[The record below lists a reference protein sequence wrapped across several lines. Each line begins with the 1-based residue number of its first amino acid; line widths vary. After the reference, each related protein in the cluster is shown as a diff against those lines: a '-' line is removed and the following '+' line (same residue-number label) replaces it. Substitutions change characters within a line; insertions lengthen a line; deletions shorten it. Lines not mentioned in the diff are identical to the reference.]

1 MTIVCWERGYTG
13 EKGYVLCCEKGGMV
27 REARPLALLERCR
40 QLLECQVAY
49 FIPGCADQ
57 TLRHPLLDIVPES
70 AWPVL
75 CRSDVF
81 ATRARLAGLRM
92 EEPVLAACDLAMQSG
107 RIQILRIGGR
117 LAQRWRPQ
125 SIAAFPLERPAGT
138 LGTFL
143 LADACA
149 EKFGAGEERLL
160 YAYLSMCGTHLER
173 ALWEQASE
181 SARASLTPVECVPR
195 ERERPTG
202 AREQFGPSEI
212 VSVVGH
218 ELRAPLSIIKGYAG
232 LLQAYGGVG
241 EGSDPAL
248 TPERQRHYL
257 DVIMEQTDLL
267 ELLVNDLLDMAR
279 LQRGKLMLRPRVVDV
294 GALCRRVVQLGQ
306 LRADQREPDK
316 YRLECRFSAQL
327 PPILVDAER
336 LQQVLMNVVENAVKY
351 SPEGGRIV
359 LEAGLLEVQE
369 RSVQRFG
376 SQRGQARVYI
386 VVRDQ
391 GMGIPSRY
399 STRLFQPFERL
410 GQTANSRI
418 PGTGLGLYITHQLIE
433 AMGGTIEVYSCEGH
447 GTDVTITL
455 PAVSPRVADEPEA
468 VVRMH
473 SLPMP

>member
-1 MTIVCWERGYTG
+1 M
-13 EKGYVLCCEKGGMV
+13 
-27 REARPLALLERCR
+27 REAHLLALLEQCR
-40 QLLECQVAY
+40 QLLECQAAY

-57 TLRHPLLDIVPES
+57 TLRHPLLDIMPENS
-70 AWPVL
+70 WPVL
-75 CRSDVF
+75 YRGDVS

-92 EEPVLAACDLAMQSG
+92 EEPVLATCDLAMQSG
-107 RIQILRIGGR
+107 RMQILKIGGR
-117 LAQRWRPQ
+117 LARRWRLQ
-125 SIAAFPLERPAGT
+125 SIAAMPLERPAGT
-138 LGTFL
+138 LGAFL

-149 EKFGAGEERLL
+149 EKFGSCEERLL
-160 YAYLSMCGTHLER
+160 YAYLSMHGENLEQ
-173 ALWEQASE
+173 ALWKQASAT
-181 SARASLTPVECVPR
+181 ARAAFAPPVRE
-195 ERERPTG
+195 EREPEQPVA

-241 EGSDPAL
+241 EGGDMAL

-257 DVIMEQTDLL
+257 DVVMEQTDVL

-279 LQRGKLMLRPRVVDV
+279 LQRGKLTLRPRVVDV

-306 LRADQREPDK
+306 LRADKREPDK

-327 PPILVDAER
+327 PPILIDAER

-351 SPEGGRIV
+351 SPEGGRIA

-369 RSVQRFG
+369 RAHQRFSG
-376 SQRGQARVYI
+376 QRGQARVHI

-391 GMGIPSRY
+391 GIGIPARY
-399 STRLFQPFERL
+399 APRLFQPFERL
-410 GQTANSRI
+410 GQATNARI

-433 AMGGTIEVYSCEGH
+433 AMGGTIEVNSCEGR
-447 GTDVTITL
+447 GTDVTIIL
-455 PAVSPRVADEPEA
+455 PAVSPREADAPEA
-468 VVRMH
+468 VIQMH
-473 SLPMP
+473 SVPMP